1 MLIEKGGKIMK
12 NSKWK
17 RISSMGIVAVIVLAT
32 GMSGCASENSQSSQ
46 TSQTSEGTTTE
57 LTEMWENQKKMQ
69 EIIDST
75 SDSNKEVLN
84 KGSVMEVVDLDELD
98 VPFTL
103 EFKTDGTY
111 ALKSDT
117 EQFEQKYEEVIT
129 RYEDAIK
136 AKIKDTLEA
145 SKEDEGYESLKAWA
159 EDAGYASTEEMINDN
174 LEVNKANKLQQ
185 FETLFTEQEREGK
198 YEEKEGKLYLSNS
211 TTEAVNEETDF
222 YADYE
227 IKDGQLTLKNE
238 SETEVYSKK

>member
-1 MLIEKGGKIMK
+1 
-12 NSKWK
+12 
-17 RISSMGIVAVIVLAT
+17 
-32 GMSGCASENSQSSQ
+32 
-46 TSQTSEGTTTE
+46 
-57 LTEMWENQKKMQ
+57 MWENQKKMQ

-145 SKEDEGYESLKAWA
+145 SKED
-159 EDAGYASTEEMINDN
+159 AGYASTEEMINDN

>member
-17 RISSMGIVAVIVLAT
+17 RISSMGIVAAIVLAT

-136 AKIKDTLEA
+136 AKIKD
-145 SKEDEGYESLKAWA
+145 
-159 EDAGYASTEEMINDN
+159 AGYASTEEMINDN

>member
-17 RISSMGIVAVIVLAT
+17 RISSMGIVAAIVLAT

-46 TSQTSEGTTTE
+46 ISQTSEGTTTE

-145 SKEDEGYESLKAWA
+145 SKEDEDMRAWKHGRKMR
-159 EDAGYASTEEMINDN
+159 DTR
-174 LEVNKANKLQQ
+174 VQK
-185 FETLFTEQEREGK
+185 R
-198 YEEKEGKLYLSNS
+198 
-211 TTEAVNEETDF
+211 
-222 YADYE
+222 
-227 IKDGQLTLKNE
+227 
-238 SETEVYSKK
+238 

>member
-17 RISSMGIVAVIVLAT
+17 RISSMGIVAAIVLAT

-136 AKIKDTLEA
+136 AKIK
-145 SKEDEGYESLKAWA
+145 ESLEAWA

>member
-1 MLIEKGGKIMK
+1 MR
-12 NSKWK
+12 SKY
-17 RISSMGIVAVIVLAT
+17 T
-32 GMSGCASENSQSSQ
+32 
-46 TSQTSEGTTTE
+46 
-57 LTEMWENQKKMQ
+57 
-69 EIIDST
+69 
-75 SDSNKEVLN
+75 
-84 KGSVMEVVDLDELD
+84 
-98 VPFTL
+98 
-103 EFKTDGTY
+103 
-111 ALKSDT
+111 
-117 EQFEQKYEEVIT
+117 
-129 RYEDAIK
+129 
-136 AKIKDTLEA
+136 
-145 SKEDEGYESLKAWA
+145 GYESLEAWA

>member
-17 RISSMGIVAVIVLAT
+17 RISSMGIVAAIVLAT

-145 SKEDEGYESLKAWA
+145 SKEDEGYESLEAWA
-159 EDAGYASTEEMINDN
+159 EDAGYA
-174 LEVNKANKLQQ
+174 
-185 FETLFTEQEREGK
+185 
-198 YEEKEGKLYLSNS
+198 LSL
-211 TTEAVNEETDF
+211 
-222 YADYE
+222 
-227 IKDGQLTLKNE
+227 IHI
-238 SETEVYSKK
+238 SEPTRPY

>member
-17 RISSMGIVAVIVLAT
+17 RISSMGIVAAIVLAT

-46 TSQTSEGTTTE
+46 ISQTSEGTTTE

-111 ALKSDT
+111 ALKSDFRDDIAGLAHLNRVT
-117 EQFEQKYEEVIT
+117 DAQTKLPDKVLIMEGGARHGRAGQKD
-129 RYEDAIK
+129 RIK
-136 AKIKDTLEA
+136 AGRGGQDTGAANGHLDAAQGGFLDLRRVLEGDGPAREFVGGTHLFPLGKIVYLDDRTVHIKIQLGT
-145 SKEDEGYESLKAWA
+145 
-159 EDAGYASTEEMINDN
+159 
-174 LEVNKANKLQQ
+174 ANC
-185 FETLFTEQEREGK
+185 
-198 YEEKEGKLYLSNS
+198 SW
-211 TTEAVNEETDF
+211 
-222 YADYE
+222 
-227 IKDGQLTLKNE
+227 
-238 SETEVYSKK
+238 

>member
-17 RISSMGIVAVIVLAT
+17 RISSMGIVAAIVLAT

-145 SKEDEGYESLKAWA
+145 SKEDEGYESL
-159 EDAGYASTEEMINDN
+159 EEMINDN